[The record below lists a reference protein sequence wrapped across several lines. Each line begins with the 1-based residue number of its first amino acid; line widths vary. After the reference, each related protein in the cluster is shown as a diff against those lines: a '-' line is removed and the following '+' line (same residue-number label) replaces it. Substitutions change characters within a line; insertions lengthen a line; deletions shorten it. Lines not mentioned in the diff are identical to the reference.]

1 MSEVAAAPL
10 LAIVREDPFDPN
22 PPQLVSVR
30 PGETIADLVDRLGF
44 DPIARDFA
52 VAVIDGEEIAPEDWA
67 GFRLTDG
74 CHVSICI
81 APQGGDDGNKA
92 LTTVLTIFVMVA
104 SFWVSGG
111 ALGPALGNAFIKN
124 TIGANLAGM
133 AVAAVGT
140 LAISALVKP
149 PTGPQQDRINPVYA
163 IDGATNRFAPFE
175 PILLTLGRRRV
186 FPRLAARGFQ
196 ELVGDDF
203 YYRLVVDWGPIGVAL
218 SDIKVG
224 DTPIGAIDGVEMQ
237 HRLVESDPHPTL
249 YPAQVF
255 QEEVGATL
263 INQFDWEMRRT
274 IPDATEASV
283 IIGFPTG
290 LGHTT
295 KKGASES
302 WGAQVEIRYRRVTG
316 DPGDETF
323 GAWQSPPGNGVS
335 SSRGSFTA
343 GPGKYGWLEKKRNQ
357 PFFRQVRFALP
368 EAGLYEVEVRRSSE
382 NRAPEVT
389 RTLDDMTFALIESRR
404 PGRPVTREDVAYSV
418 FRFKGTDETSGRI
431 ETINGILDRLVPR
444 FDAAFLASGDL
455 STAGPEHLTAPALSS
470 NMWEQI
476 LWLYRNGFEGRR
488 PLTDAEIDWPSFAI
502 AAKNAADEGW
512 TFDHVFEGA
521 ATIADPVE
529 AAAFAGCGRAGFMG
543 NRLTAVVDAPQLAP
557 VAVLSD
563 RKVRNVRAVKRLSR
577 PPDGFRVR
585 FDDAADGYRTREVI
599 VYTGGHTA
607 ETASLFETMQVP
619 GIVNWGPLHRIVARN
634 YRNSR
639 LQNRTIT
646 AEVLIDDIDAAI
658 RRGAWIGIQ
667 TKVVEVGRA
676 AGWIRRV
683 ETNGSGDV
691 TAVILDQGVSQTTG
705 DDLVLQWNRQMGEG
719 VSETLSNAL
728 PVASP
733 AEDTVSERIEFETPV
748 SGANKPQAGDHYVF
762 GLSGFLRLDCLV
774 DEIEAIDHEWLR
786 LHLVNYAPERFDETG
801 FVLPDYTPAFE
812 RPAFIRPPELEL
824 VALRQEQGS
833 VVIHFRPKPGER
845 GTAAGF
851 IAARALAPA
860 AEDDGGA
867 YGAWDPLP
875 DMPASA
881 RQMIAPG
888 GQAGEIFRYRIAALS
903 PTGEVGPYLIV
914 DEVAAIETLA
924 EPQDV
929 TAEGVTE
936 PGAGGS
942 ERPVLIVS
950 WEPDEDVALTELV
963 IELRRVALNLSDERL
978 DEEDQPPFEA
988 ALAASPAAGRAVIRG
1003 LPAGARLDVE
1013 VFFRGANQAVSPR
1026 VRVADVMLPETD
1038 VAGKAADLVIGGALQ
1053 AYIDAAAGSSIDEYA
1068 RGQAADAL
1076 AAANNAFAEAE
1087 SVRSDFEAADEA
1099 LETAIAARATLTQL
1113 STVESDAEAA
1123 RVLLGNQITSA
1134 FQAADAGLQGQIDNR
1149 ATITQL
1155 NTAIAD
1161 EASARTTALAAQ
1173 EAAFQSADTNL
1184 QGQIDTRATISYVD
1198 ASVAAETSARADAI
1212 LSMEA
1217 SFRALAAST
1226 GPVNF
1231 ADRAYFQSARAGS
1244 PLAAGTASGTE
1255 VNSAGLGRALRTTWT
1270 SAGHNTL
1277 TKAIWPIVAG
1287 RIYRVRLRYRVQALP
1302 PDGTA
1307 NLTAIIAGIDA
1318 PGGYTNPASI
1328 FQPSWSRSNTDPH
1341 TVEFTIGDNTSV
1353 ADAAWPGSGSTH
1365 FRVGLRQGAAEETT
1379 VDLASI
1385 EVEDATADRANATEI
1400 AARATIT
1407 QLNTVEA
1414 NANAAI
1420 SALNS
1425 SLSAEI
1431 DGVAGDVD
1439 ILSGVLAQPSGSEAI
1454 IAFRANTSS
1463 GVASLQVISTSG
1475 SLGSGTKIQLTAD
1488 LVNINGLAV
1497 APGTVTADRL
1507 NVSQLSAI
1515 NANVGL
1521 LRTASSGARMEMEA
1535 NQLRAYDTSGV
1546 LRVRLGVW

>member
-1 MSEVAAAPL
+1 MSEAAAAPL
-10 LAIVREDPFDPN
+10 LAIVREDPFDPI

-30 PGETIADLVDRLGF
+30 PGETIADLVGRLGF

-81 APQGGDDGNKA
+81 APQGGSDGNKA

-104 SFWVSGG
+104 AFWISGG
-111 ALGPALGNAFIKN
+111 G
-124 TIGANLAGM
+124 LAGTLGS
-133 AVAAVGT
+133 AFAKGKAGAYLAAAATTAIGN
-140 LAISALVKP
+140 LAISSLVKP
-149 PTGPQQDRINPVYA
+149 PSGPQQDRINPVYA
-163 IDGATNRFAPFE
+163 IDGASNRFAPFE

-237 HRLVESDPHPTL
+237 HRLAPSDPHPTL

-255 QEEVGATL
+255 QEAVGATL
-263 INQFDWEMRRT
+263 ISELDWEMRRT

-316 DPGDETF
+316 DPGDESF

-382 NRAPEVT
+382 NRDPEVT

-488 PLTDAEIDWPSFAI
+488 PLTDEEIDWPSFAI
-502 AAKNAADEGW
+502 AARNAADEGW

-521 ATIADPVE
+521 ATIADAVE

-599 VYTGGHTA
+599 VYVGDHTA

-619 GIVNWGPLHRIVARN
+619 GVVNWGPLHRIVARN

-845 GTAAGF
+845 GIAAGF

-950 WEPDEDVALTELV
+950 WELDEDVALTELV

-1038 VAGKAADLVIGGALQ
+1038 VASRVAIIEAASFAAGIQPISVVSALPEPSGYDGPVLVFLETDEKIYRYADGGWTREVEAGDIAGQIADAQIAALNAAKVTGQ
-1053 AYIDAAAGSSIDEYA
+1053 LTNAQLEAIEAAKVTGQITNAQIAAVAAAKLT
-1068 RGQAADAL
+1068 GQITSTQITDGAISTPKL
-1076 AAANNAFAEAE
+1076 AAAAVEADKIAANAVVADKVAANAVTADKIAANAVTAPKVATGAIDASKLVIADFTNLVENPHFGEGSVGWALAGGATIVNEPANAYQGNWVWKWSPGSVSLTRNNVIFPVTPGQ
-1087 SVRSDFEAADEA
+1087 SIYIEAAAKCAAGTPSGTFQVRIRYMQADKSTFVGSTPINFTNSDTSYA
-1099 LETAIAARATLTQL
+1099 LRNVVSTVPANAVYAWIDLVPPSIGSGTWFVGLVQARRRNGAELIVDGAVTAAKVAANAVTADKIAANAVT
-1113 STVESDAEAA
+1113 
-1123 RVLLGNQITSA
+1123 
-1134 FQAADAGLQGQIDNR
+1134 AGK
-1149 ATITQL
+1149 
-1155 NTAIAD
+1155 
-1161 EASARTTALAAQ
+1161 
-1173 EAAFQSADTNL
+1173 
-1184 QGQIDTRATISYVD
+1184 
-1198 ASVAAETSARADAI
+1198 VAAAAI
-1212 LSMEA
+1212 
-1217 SFRALAAST
+1217 ST
-1226 GPVNF
+1226 
-1231 ADRAYFQSARAGS
+1231 DQ
-1244 PLAAGTASGTE
+1244 LAAG
-1255 VNSAGLGRALRTTWT
+1255 
-1270 SAGHNTL
+1270 
-1277 TKAIWPIVAG
+1277 
-1287 RIYRVRLRYRVQALP
+1287 
-1302 PDGTA
+1302 
-1307 NLTAIIAGIDA
+1307 
-1318 PGGYTNPASI
+1318 
-1328 FQPSWSRSNTDPH
+1328 
-1341 TVEFTIGDNTSV
+1341 
-1353 ADAAWPGSGSTH
+1353 
-1365 FRVGLRQGAAEETT
+1365 
-1379 VDLASI
+1379 
-1385 EVEDATADRANATEI
+1385 
-1400 AARATIT
+1400 
-1407 QLNTVEA
+1407 
-1414 NANAAI
+1414 
-1420 SALNS
+1420 
-1425 SLSAEI
+1425 
-1431 DGVAGDVD
+1431 
-1439 ILSGVLAQPSGSEAI
+1439 
-1454 IAFRANTSS
+1454 
-1463 GVASLQVISTSG
+1463 
-1475 SLGSGTKIQLTAD
+1475 
-1488 LVNINGLAV
+1488 AV
-1497 APGTVTADRL
+1497 AADKI

-1515 NANVGL
+1515 SANVGL